1 VTHAEG
7 KAMPGKLLSV
17 VTLIVLFLFPTDIS
31 AQQRIKAA
39 YASISPNFA
48 GLWVANDIGAFEKHG
63 APVDLVYISSG
74 SVTVQAMMGG
84 DIHLAI
90 GASNAVVSAILRGAP
105 LVAVGSVANRPG
117 MVLWV
122 QPEITKPDQLQGKT
136 LGISRFGSTTHFLMN
151 MALEKYGLKDK
162 VKIQPLGGV
171 PEMEAAFRTGMIS
184 GAVLSMKPGSKAQ
197 VLVDLADAGIAYSM
211 NLLAVKRDY
220 YKSSPKAVEGM
231 LKAYIEGIAVLKTRK
246 DESLK
251 ILAKYLRREPSTV
264 IEPYE
269 YAVKYLDS
277 VPIVEPATIQTVLNW
292 EGKSDVPVTNF
303 FDNTIIE
310 RLSKEG
316 FIDGL
321 YKEGQK

>member
-1 VTHAEG
+1 
-7 KAMPGKLLSV
+7 MPRRPRRLLPLLG
-17 VTLIVLFLFPTDIS
+17 LIALFLCPVELR
-31 AQQRIKAA
+31 AQQRVKIA

-48 GLWVANDIGAFEKHG
+48 GLWVAKEAGAFEKHG
-63 APVDLVYISSG
+63 LAADLIYIASG

-84 DIHLAI
+84 DVHLAI

-117 MVLWV
+117 MILWV
-122 QPEITKPDQLQGKT
+122 QPEIRKPEQLEGKI

-184 GAVLSMKPGSKAQ
+184 GAVLSMQPGPKAH
-197 VLVDLADAGIAYSM
+197 VLVDLPDLGIPYSM

-220 YKSSPKAVEGM
+220 YKASPKAVEAM
-231 LKAYIEGIAVLKTRK
+231 LKAYIEGMAVLKTK
-246 DESLK
+246 KEESMK
-251 ILAKYLRREPSTV
+251 ALAKYMRREPSTV
-264 IEPYE
+264 TEPYE

-277 VPIVEPATIQTVLNW
+277 IPIVEPAVIQTVLNW
-292 EGKSDVPVTNF
+292 EGKGNISVNGF

-310 RLSKEG
+310 RLTKEG
-316 FIDGL
+316 FIDTL
-321 YKEGQK
+321 YKGGK

>member
-1 VTHAEG
+1 
-7 KAMPGKLLSV
+7 MPRRFLSLV
-17 VTLIVLFLFPTDIS
+17 ALMALFLHPVNLG
-31 AQQRIKAA
+31 AQQRAKIA

-48 GLWVANDIGAFEKHG
+48 GLWVAKEAGAFEKHG
-63 APVDLVYISSG
+63 LPADLVYIASG
-74 SVTVQAMMGG
+74 SITVQAMMAG
-84 DIHLAI
+84 DVHLAI
-90 GASNAVVSAILRGAP
+90 GASNAVVNAILRGAP

-117 MVLWV
+117 MILWV
-122 QPEITKPDQLQGKT
+122 QPEITKPEQLQGKI

-184 GAVLSMKPGSKAQ
+184 GAVLSMQPGSKAK
-197 VLVDLADAGIAYSM
+197 VLVDLPDLGIPYSM

-220 YKSSPKAVEGM
+220 YKTSPKAVEAM
-231 LKAYIEGIAVLKTRK
+231 LKAYIEGVAVLKTK
-246 DESLK
+246 KEESMNA
-251 ILAKYLRREPSTV
+251 LAKYMRREPSTV

-277 VPIVEPATIQTVLNW
+277 VPLVEPAVIQTVLNW
-292 EGKSDVPVTNF
+292 EGKGAVPVSGF

-310 RLSKEG
+310 RLTKEG
-316 FIDGL
+316 FIDRL
-321 YKEGQK
+321 YKGGR

>member
-1 VTHAEG
+1 MTSI
-7 KAMPGKLLSV
+7 LLSLLA
-17 VTLIVLFLFPTDIS
+17 LIPLFLHSIEVR

-48 GLWVANDIGAFEKHG
+48 GLWVAKEAGAFEKYG
-63 APVDLVYISSG
+63 LPADLIYIASG

-84 DIHLAI
+84 DVHVSI
-90 GASNAVVSAILRGAP
+90 GASNAVVNAILRGAP

-122 QPEITKPDQLQGKT
+122 QPEITKPEQLQGKI

-171 PEMEAAFRTGMIS
+171 PEMEAAFRAGMIS
-184 GAVLSMKPGSKAQ
+184 GAVLSMRPGPKAQ
-197 VLVDLADAGIAYSM
+197 ILVDLPDLGIPYSM
-211 NLLAVKRDY
+211 NLIAVKRDY
-220 YKSSPKAVEGM
+220 YAASPKAVEAM
-231 LKAYIEGIAVLKTRK
+231 LKAYIEGMAVLKTK
-246 DESLK
+246 KEESLK
-251 ILAKYLRREPSTV
+251 ALGKYMRRDPSTL

-269 YAVKYLDS
+269 YAVKYLDP

-292 EGKSDVPVTNF
+292 EGKGNVPVTSF
-303 FDNTIIE
+303 FDNTIIN
-310 RLSKEG
+310 RLIKEG
-316 FIDGL
+316 FIDHF
-321 YKEGQK
+321 YKKGGK

>member
-1 VTHAEG
+1 
-7 KAMPGKLLSV
+7 MPRRPRRLLPLLG
-17 VTLIVLFLFPTDIS
+17 LIALFLCPVELR
-31 AQQRIKAA
+31 AQQRVKIA

-48 GLWVANDIGAFEKHG
+48 GLWVAKEAGAFEKHG
-63 APVDLVYISSG
+63 LAADLIYIASG

-84 DIHLAI
+84 DVHLAI

-117 MVLWV
+117 MILWV
-122 QPEITKPDQLQGKT
+122 QPEIRKPEQLEGKI

-184 GAVLSMKPGSKAQ
+184 GAVLSMQPGPKAQ
-197 VLVDLADAGIAYSM
+197 VLVDLPDLGIPYSM

-220 YKSSPKAVEGM
+220 YKASPKTVEAM
-231 LKAYIEGIAVLKTRK
+231 LKAYIEGMAVLKTK
-246 DESLK
+246 KEESMK
-251 ILAKYLRREPSTV
+251 ALAKYMRREPSTV
-264 IEPYE
+264 TEPYE

-277 VPIVEPATIQTVLNW
+277 IPIVEPAVIQTVLNW
-292 EGKSDVPVTNF
+292 EGKGNVSVNGF

-310 RLSKEG
+310 RLTKEG
-316 FIDGL
+316 FIDTL
-321 YKEGQK
+321 YKGGK

>member
-1 VTHAEG
+1 
-7 KAMPGKLLSV
+7 MPCILLSLLA
-17 VTLIVLFLFPTDIS
+17 LIPIFLNPVDLG
-31 AQQRIKAA
+31 AQQRVKAA

-48 GLWVANDIGAFEKHG
+48 GLWVAKEAGAFEKNG
-63 APVDLVYISSG
+63 LAADLIYIASG
-74 SVTVQAMMGG
+74 SVTVQALMGG
-84 DIHLAI
+84 DVHLAI

-122 QPEITKPDQLQGKT
+122 QPEITKPEQLQGKI

-184 GAVLSMKPGSKAQ
+184 GAVLSMRPGPKAQ
-197 VLVDLADAGIAYSM
+197 VLVDLPDLGIPYSM
-211 NLLAVKRDY
+211 NLIAVKRDY
-220 YKSSPKAVEGM
+220 YKTSPKAVEAM
-231 LKAYIEGIAVLKTRK
+231 LKAYIEGMAVLKTK
-246 DESLK
+246 KEESLK
-251 ILAKYLRREPSTV
+251 ALGKYMRRQPSTL

-269 YAVKYLDS
+269 YAVKYLDT

-292 EGKSDVPVTNF
+292 EGKGDVPVTGF

-310 RLSKEG
+310 RLIKEG
-316 FIDGL
+316 FIDRL
-321 YKEGQK
+321 YKEGGK

>member
-1 VTHAEG
+1 MIERALPLAILVAFSLHP
-7 KAMPGKLLSV
+7 MDLW
-17 VTLIVLFLFPTDIS
+17 
-31 AQQRIKAA
+31 AQQRVKAA

-48 GLWVANDIGAFEKHG
+48 GLWVAKEIGAFEKHG
-63 APVDLVYISSG
+63 LPTDLVYIASG

-84 DIHLAI
+84 DVHLAI
-90 GASNAVVSAILRGAP
+90 GASNAVIAAILRGAP

-122 QPEITKPDQLQGKT
+122 QPEITKPEHLQGKI

-184 GAVLSMKPGSKAQ
+184 GAVLSMRPGPKAQ
-197 VLVDLADAGIAYSM
+197 ILVDLPDLGIPYSM
-211 NLLAVKRDY
+211 NLIAVKREY
-220 YKSSPKAVEGM
+220 YKSSPKAVEAM
-231 LKAYIEGIAVLKTRK
+231 LKAYIEGMSVLKTK
-246 DESLK
+246 KEESLK
-251 ILAKYLRREPSTV
+251 ALAKYMRRQPSSLV
-264 IEPYE
+264 EPYE

-277 VPIVEPATIQTVLNW
+277 VPMVEPATIQTVLNW
-292 EGKSDVPVTNF
+292 EGRGDVPVNGF

-310 RLSKEG
+310 RLTQEG
-316 FIDGL
+316 FIDRL
-321 YKEGQK
+321 YKEGVRK

>member
-1 VTHAEG
+1 MKFLQTA
-7 KAMPGKLLSV
+7 LV
-17 VTLIVLFLFPTDIS
+17 VAVLILVHVADVSTSS

-48 GLWVANDIGAFEKHG
+48 GLWVAKEIGAFEKYG
-63 APVDLVYISSG
+63 FPADLVYIASG
-74 SVTVQAMMGG
+74 SITVQAMMGG
-84 DIHLAI
+84 DVHMAI

-122 QPEITKPDQLQGKT
+122 QPEITKPEQLQGKI

-184 GAVLSMKPGSKAQ
+184 GAVLSMRPGPKAQ
-197 VLVDLADAGIAYSM
+197 VLVDLPDLGIPYSM
-211 NLLAVKRDY
+211 NLIAVKRDY
-220 YKSSPKAVEGM
+220 YKSSPKAVEAM
-231 LKAYIEGIAVLKTRK
+231 LKAYIEGMAVLKTNK
-246 DESLK
+246 EESLK
-251 ILAKYLRREPSTV
+251 ALAKYMRRPPSTLT
-264 IEPYE
+264 EPYE
-269 YAVKYLDS
+269 YAVKYLDP

-292 EGKSDVPVTNF
+292 EGKGDVPVGGF

-310 RLSKEG
+310 RLIKEG
-316 FIDGL
+316 FIDRL
-321 YKEGQK
+321 YKEGGK

>member
-1 VTHAEG
+1 MHRIFLPLVG
-7 KAMPGKLLSV
+7 
-17 VTLIVLFLFPTDIS
+17 LIALFLCPVHLA
-31 AQQRIKAA
+31 AQQRVKVA

-48 GLWVANDIGAFEKHG
+48 GLWVAKESGAFEKHG
-63 APVDLVYISSG
+63 VAADLIYIASG

-84 DIHLAI
+84 DVHLAI

-117 MVLWV
+117 MILWV
-122 QPEITKPDQLQGKT
+122 QPEIRKPEQLEGKI

-184 GAVLSMKPGSKAQ
+184 GAVLSMQPGPKAH
-197 VLVDLADAGIAYSM
+197 VLVDLPDLGIPYSM

-220 YKSSPKAVEGM
+220 YKASPKAVEAM
-231 LKAYIEGIAVLKTRK
+231 LKAYIEGMAVLKTKK
-246 DESLK
+246 DESMRA
-251 ILAKYLRREPSTV
+251 LAKYMRRDASAVT
-264 IEPYE
+264 EPYE

-277 VPIVEPATIQTVLNW
+277 IPIVEPAVIQTVLNW
-292 EGKSDVPVTNF
+292 EGKGSVPVTHF

-310 RLSKEG
+310 RLTKEG
-316 FIDGL
+316 FIDRL
-321 YKEGQK
+321 YKGGK